1 MEQYDENP
9 LDKVSLHCRSHP
21 VYVHYYASDKSGSGL
36 KRI

>member
-21 VYVHYYASDKSGSGL
+21 VRTLLCSDKSGSGL